1 MTYPENKST
10 PAGSSNAPAGDEKK
24 NEALERYQVRR
35 EAMNEIDISL
45 VLERLG
51 ADNGQDGDRTKWKI
65 PGFGN
70 IITQGQRWKN
80 VNTNVHKGFGGVRL
94 VMHAKDFE
102 REGEALRWME
112 EQFGPADKI
121 DNAIKAADSG
131 KRKDRPQYFDPPQAM
146 DHVWDRV
153 REYLTKERGI
163 PSSLVDKMH
172 EAGTLY
178 GNLAFHEIRKQHYGS
193 PRAIFLGPASAEIR
207 EITPDGF
214 KGCATG
220 SDTDNSCFHVPHY
233 EEAEENILAIQEA
246 AVDSLSYGALF
257 PGRYAVSTNGVGRFQ
272 LQYRLCLEAMDSQY
286 GVRLAFDAD
295 QAGDLGAQH
304 VFNGIF
310 ARILLSRRLDVPY
323 ETVDQWLMSGAVDV
337 TPMPSPH
344 QMFFN
349 EGWKPSIMV
358 HERAQETDGEGKIR
372 EVWKPTENN
381 APPTVRFSV
390 RAGLHPKLDK
400 RTYDIPVS
408 ERAFQYI
415 TEGLRLVRERPV
427 MGKDW
432 NDELRKLGSAYLM
445 SYEREAKKGFANGV
459 PALPLHLEKLRT
471 STAKVLAAPAS
482 VPSQPKPKPVAPV
495 APSAPVAPTRPSFQ
509 P

>member
-1 MTYPENKST
+1 MNSTENKSNPT
-10 PAGSSNAPAGDEKK
+10 GSSNSSTESEKK

-35 EAMNEIDISL
+35 DAMNEIDISL

-94 VMHAKDFE
+94 VQYAKDFE

-112 EQFGPADKI
+112 QQFGPADKI
-121 DNAIKAADSG
+121 DNSIKAADSG
-131 KRKDRPQYFDPPQAM
+131 RKKDRSQFFDPPQVM

-153 REYLTKERGI
+153 RDYLTNQRGI

-178 GNLAFHEIRKQHYGS
+178 GNLAFHEIQKRHYGS
-193 PRAIFLGPASAEIR
+193 PRAIFLGPSSAEIR

-220 SDTDNSCFHVPHY
+220 SDPDNSCFHVPHY
-233 EEAEENILAIQEA
+233 EDAEESILAIQEA
-246 AVDSLSYGALF
+246 AVDSLSYSALF
-257 PGRYAVSTNGVGRFQ
+257 PGRYSVSTNGVGRFQ
-272 LQYRLCLEAMDSQY
+272 LQYRLCLEAIESQY
-286 GVRLAFDAD
+286 GVSLAFDAD

-310 ARILLSRRLDVPY
+310 TRILLSRRLDVPY
-323 ETVDQWLMSGAVDV
+323 ETIDQWLMSGAVDV
-337 TPMPSPH
+337 TPIPSPH
-344 QMFFN
+344 QTFFS
-349 EGWKPSIMV
+349 EGWKPSLMV
-358 HERAQETDGEGKIR
+358 HERSQETDAEGKIR
-372 EVWKPTENN
+372 EKWMPTSNN
-381 APPTVRFSV
+381 APPTVRMTV
-390 RAGLHPKLDK
+390 RAGLHAKLDK
-400 RTYDIPVS
+400 RVYDVPVS

-415 TEGLRLVRERPV
+415 TEGLRLIRERPI

-445 SYEREAKKGFANGV
+445 SYEREAKKGFVNGV

-471 STAKVLAAPAS
+471 PGIKVIAAPHHAPLPQVKVEAS
-482 VPSQPKPKPVAPV
+482 LPSN
-495 APSAPVAPTRPSFQ
+495 APTRPSFQ